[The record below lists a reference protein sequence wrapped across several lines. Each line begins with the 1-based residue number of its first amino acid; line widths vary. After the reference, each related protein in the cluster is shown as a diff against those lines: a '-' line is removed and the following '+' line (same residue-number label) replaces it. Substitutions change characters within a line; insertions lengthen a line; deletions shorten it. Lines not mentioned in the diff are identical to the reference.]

1 MASQSNKP
9 MFEAS
14 WERLDSL
21 RSPQAYQVVEE
32 DGQAVTLLRQAGDTM
47 QQLTEEEVS
56 NIEKA
61 AEQMNDRED

>member
-1 MASQSNKP
+1 MASQSTKP

-21 RSPQAYQVVEE
+21 RSPQSYQTVEE
-32 DGQAVTLLRQAGDTM
+32 GGQAVTLLRQPGDTM
-47 QQLTEEEVS
+47 QTLTEEELA

>member
-32 DGQAVTLLRQAGDTM
+32 GGQAVTLLRQAGDTM